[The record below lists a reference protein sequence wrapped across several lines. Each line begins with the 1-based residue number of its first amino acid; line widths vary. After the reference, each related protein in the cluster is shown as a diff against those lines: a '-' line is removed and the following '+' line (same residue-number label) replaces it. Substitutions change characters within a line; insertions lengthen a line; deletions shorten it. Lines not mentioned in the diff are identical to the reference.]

1 MPEPWISLHSYTLQ
15 RYTLK
20 MLNYA
25 FLRNTCIKIQSL
37 IKAGQPRPALASQ
50 IHNLKLALE
59 DSPRLSP
66 DTQKLV
72 DATYAMIQKMTL

>member
-1 MPEPWISLHSYTLQ
+1 MPETWKTVISYTP
-15 RYTLK
+15 K

-37 IKAGQPRPALASQ
+37 IKAGQPRPALTSQ
-50 IHNLKLALE
+50 INNLKLALE
-59 DSPRLSP
+59 DKPSLSA

-72 DATYAMIQKMTL
+72 EDTYAMIHKMEGA

>member
-1 MPEPWISLHSYTLQ
+1 
-15 RYTLK
+15 

-72 DATYAMIQKMTL
+72 DETTAMIQKMTL